1 MRAPDLFEVLI
12 AVMAATTVIGA
23 IGSILWRVTRGNP
36 EERRLDAL
44 KLELQ
49 SEVARDAKA
58 TSSTPTSDTTG

>member
-1 MRAPDLFEVLI
+1 MRASDLFEVLI
-12 AVMAATTVIGA
+12 AVLAATTVIGA

-49 SEVARDAKA
+49 SEAARDAKA
-58 TSSTPTSDTTG
+58 NASAPTSTTTG

>member
-44 KLELQ
+44 KVELQ
-49 SEVARDAKA
+49 GEAARDVKA
-58 TSSTPTSDTTG
+58 DSSPPTSDTTG

>member
-49 SEVARDAKA
+49 SEAARDARA
-58 TSSTPTSDTTG
+58 NSSTKTSDTTG

>member
-1 MRAPDLFEVLI
+1 MRASDLFEVLI

-49 SEVARDAKA
+49 SEAARDARA
-58 TSSTPTSDTTG
+58 NSSTKTSDTTG

>member
-58 TSSTPTSDTTG
+58 TSSTPTSHTTG

>member
-1 MRAPDLFEVLI
+1 MRASDLFEVLI

-49 SEVARDAKA
+49 SEAARDAK
-58 TSSTPTSDTTG
+58 TNSSTPTSDTTR